1 MLTRQLR
8 RCLQRGWSYARPVTG
23 FWRAWGRRQKQDLLT
38 LAGLAGGALGA
49 HRRRRSRAH
58 ARTLVAALLQRAL
71 EPLEPRML
79 MLTLTWDGG
88 TGGTWNAS
96 NHNWIEQGQSGDVA
110 WIVGADAL
118 FPSAATVNV
127 SGSVTANNVSFT
139 GTGQYTIN
147 AVANTSA
154 HVDSAA
160 VSVATGATATINAPA
175 SGISEKQGSGT
186 LVLTDYWYAGAD
198 VQARHVASGRHVR
211 SGL

>member
-58 ARTLVAALLQRAL
+58 ARTLVAAWLQRAL

-154 HVDSAA
+154 HVYTRGGQRCHRRYRHDQCAGFRHLREA
-160 VSVATGATATINAPA
+160 RFRDAGPHRL
-175 SGISEKQGSGT
+175 
-186 LVLTDYWYAGAD
+186 LVC
-198 VQARHVASGRHVR
+198 RC
-211 SGL
+211 